1 MTDTSSNYRAVLQ
14 LARTTMDQ
22 VDPKCSPQ
30 FSTIILFLLHQPD
43 FASTLRGRNPATFPS
58 SAYIT
63 KKAQDFASGRAPQ
76 APGVPKTIQ
85 DQVVSEILRHYFN
98 VPSHELRRAEELH
111 RLSMAAENMIGNLL
125 ERYLASVMEP
135 RGYVWCAGSIVR
147 AVDFVK
153 PPVSSGGD
161 WTLLQVKNRDNSENS
176 SSASVRKGTSINK
189 WFRSFSAQDRT
200 NWGAFPDLELRP
212 SVSES
217 GFRAFVSSFLRDQR
231 AGLQ

>member
-1 MTDTSSNYRAVLQ
+1 MTDTLHNIDNVLQ
-14 LARTTMDQ
+14 LARNSMNQ
-22 VDPKCSPQ
+22 VNPRWSAQ
-30 FSTIILFLLHQPD
+30 YVTIVRFLLHQPE
-43 FASTLRGRNPATFPS
+43 FASPLRGRNPATFPS
-58 SAYIT
+58 AAYFT
-63 KKAQDFASGRAPQ
+63 KKAHDFASGRAPQ

-85 DQVVSEILRHYFN
+85 DQVVSEILQHYFN
-98 VPSHELRRAEELH
+98 VPPNELRRADELH

-161 WTLLQVKNRDNSENS
+161 WMLLQVKNRDNSENS

-200 NWGAFPDLELRP
+200 NWDAFPDLELRGR
-212 SVSES
+212 VSES
-217 GFRAFVSSFLRDQR
+217 AFRAFVSSFLRDQR
-231 AGLQ
+231 AGLV